1 MVSHRFLRLRQVLDK
16 IGLKRSQVYA
26 YMKTGHFLKSVRI
39 GPASVVWLESEI
51 DG

>member
-1 MVSHRFLRLRQVLDK
+1 MAFHRFLRLRQVLDK

-51 DG
+51 DD